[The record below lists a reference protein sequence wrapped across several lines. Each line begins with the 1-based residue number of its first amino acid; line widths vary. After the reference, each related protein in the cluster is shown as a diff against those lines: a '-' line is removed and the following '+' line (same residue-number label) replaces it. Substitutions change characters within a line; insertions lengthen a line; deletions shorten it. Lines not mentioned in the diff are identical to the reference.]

1 MVPFSL
7 AESIQPTYNLR
18 APYLPIFKK
27 PQLCKL
33 LFINGIGKRQKFAN
47 VFTFLTYFPPVY
59 IVKMVRNIL
68 SERSYLWEFETG
80 SGSYFGVWIPKP
92 LMRDFSKRLSKD

>member
-1 MVPFSL
+1 ML
-7 AESIQPTYNLR
+7 
-18 APYLPIFKK
+18 
-27 PQLCKL
+27 
-33 LFINGIGKRQKFAN
+33 GGGQKIAI
-47 VFTFLTYFPPVY
+47 VFTFLTYVPPVY

-92 LMRDFSKRLSKD
+92 LMRDFSKRLGRD